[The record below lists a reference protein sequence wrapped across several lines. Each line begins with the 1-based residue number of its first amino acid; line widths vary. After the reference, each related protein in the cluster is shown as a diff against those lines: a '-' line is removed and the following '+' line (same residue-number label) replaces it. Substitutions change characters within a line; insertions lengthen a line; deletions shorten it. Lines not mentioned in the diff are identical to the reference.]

1 MHTRHLRASLGSL
14 WQSCEPV
21 HVNPAARTLHH
32 ATQLSQK
39 SIPPF
44 GEQAQAEVGR
54 LVERLAAAAQ
64 AQAEVETARVSAAA
78 KAEQDALR
86 GELDAVRNDLDTAR
100 GELGGVHKDLD
111 TTRKERDSASHERDT
126 TRQELQSRTAE
137 RHAAKAQAAA
147 AEEAR
152 RKAES
157 AFQSQAEAAQR
168 DREQRE
174 AAERSA
180 IEAQSALDTMR
191 LESVAIAERL
201 TAATTARTSL
211 EQDLRRLAAET
222 EAARQAASQASID
235 LETAIDEARAIQSA
249 QANELRDQVG
259 GAVSRTLDG
268 LLDTYRKLTVAKT
281 VNDLLERLAGGL
293 ANDFS
298 RVALFNVTEDRLEGT
313 QQLGFTSPPIS
324 SVVIPLSSE
333 SFLTEAV
340 KSGRIQSRTANALQG
355 KASPFGGT
363 PGFVLVVP
371 VVLRGKSIA
380 VIYADD
386 GGRSM
391 ADSRTPEQHV
401 TFAQLL
407 LYIAASRIPR
417 LLTQTAAPLEVART
431 A

>member
-1 MHTRHLRASLGSL
+1 M
-14 WQSCEPV
+14 
-21 HVNPAARTLHH
+21 
-32 ATQLSQK
+32 SQK

-64 AQAEVETARVSAAA
+64 AQAEVETARVSAAG

-86 GELDAVRNDLDTAR
+86 GELDVARKDLDAAR
-100 GELGGVHKDLD
+100 AELAGAHGDLD
-111 TTRKERDSASHERDT
+111 TTRKERDGASHERDT
-126 TRQELQSRTAE
+126 ARQE
-137 RHAAKAQAAA
+137 
-147 AEEAR
+147 
-152 RKAES
+152 
-157 AFQSQAEAAQR
+157 
-168 DREQRE
+168 RE
-174 AAERSA
+174 AAERSVS
-180 IEAQSALDTMR
+180 EAQSALDTMR

-222 EAARQAASQASID
+222 EAARHAASQAAID
-235 LETAIDEARAIQSA
+235 LETAIDEARAIQVA
-249 QANELRDQVG
+249 QASELRDQVV

-281 VNDLLERLAGGL
+281 VNDLLERLASGL
-293 ANDFS
+293 ANDFA

-313 QQLGFTSPPIS
+313 QQLGFTTPPIS
-324 SVVIPLSSE
+324 SLVIPLASE

-340 KSGRIQSRTANALQG
+340 KSGRIQSRTASALQS
-355 KASPFGGT
+355 KDSPFGGT

-371 VVLRGKSIA
+371 IVLRGKSIA

-386 GGRSM
+386 GGGSM

-407 LYIAASRIPR
+407 LYIAASRVPR
-417 LLTQTAAPLEVART
+417 LLKPTAAPLEAART

>member
-1 MHTRHLRASLGSL
+1 
-14 WQSCEPV
+14 
-21 HVNPAARTLHH
+21 
-32 ATQLSQK
+32 LSQK

-86 GELDAVRNDLDTAR
+86 GELD
-100 GELGGVHKDLD
+100 GI
-111 TTRKERDSASHERDT
+111 
-126 TRQELQSRTAE
+126 RQELQSSTAE
-137 RHAAKAQAAA
+137 RDAAKAQAA
-147 AEEAR
+147 
-152 RKAES
+152 
-157 AFQSQAEAAQR
+157 
-168 DREQRE
+168 

-201 TAATTARTSL
+201 TAATTARTAL

-222 EAARQAASQASID
+222 EAARHAAGQAAIH
-235 LETAIDEARAIQSA
+235 LETAIDEARAIQVA
-249 QANELRDQVG
+249 QANERRDQVV

-281 VNDLLERLAGGL
+281 VNDLLERLASGL
-293 ANDFS
+293 ANDFA
-298 RVALFNVTEDRLEGT
+298 RVALFNVTEERLEGT

-340 KSGRIQSRTANALQG
+340 KSGRIQTRTASALQG
-355 KASPFGGT
+355 NASPFGGT
-363 PGFVLVVP
+363 PGFALVVP

-417 LLTQTAAPLEVART
+417 LLTQTAAPVEVART